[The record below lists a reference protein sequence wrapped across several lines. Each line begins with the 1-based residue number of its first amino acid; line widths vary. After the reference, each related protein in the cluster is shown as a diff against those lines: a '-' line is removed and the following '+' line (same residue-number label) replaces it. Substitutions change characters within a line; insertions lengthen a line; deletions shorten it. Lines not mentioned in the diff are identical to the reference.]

1 MDGRR
6 MLIQDSSLGQPPFCL
21 YDRHKLG
28 AAASA
33 ALPSAASAASAAPAA
48 SARSLSIW
56 PYLNA
61 TLLELL
67 CHASEREAEEKDGQ
81 ESLKMIQ
88 VKPQ

>member
-1 MDGRR
+1 

-33 ALPSAASAASAAPAA
+33 ALPSAASAASAA